1 MAGPGAGSEAGPGG
15 AGPEVARQRGGLGLG
30 VGRDEA
36 GTRGGERAASEGD
49 GAAAGTRPT
58 VGEAVGTRRGPAGA
72 AERGGGWGGALW
84 RRPGVWAGGLWLGV
98 VGLAGVFAPFLASSH
113 PWRVR
118 LADGSVRWPLLEHLS
133 PVDVALPIV
142 VGLALLTWL
151 MQRFFKRRARRRPAA
166 GGVKVWPLWLGWAGV
181 SLAVGLACTWL
192 VQPPALTVYERYR
205 TGLASGEIA
214 SASYTLVP
222 YSPSDRFR
230 DMPERALELPLPPD
244 GRHWMG
250 TTRNGADLLSR
261 MIHASRV
268 ALAVGFISTGIAL
281 LIGVTLGGLM
291 GYFVGVADLIG
302 MRIVEVFSAIPVM
315 FLLLTFV
322 AFFGRNL
329 YLMMVIIGVTG
340 WVGYARFVRA
350 EFFKLRAMD
359 FVAAARA
366 CGLPLWSILFRHML
380 PNAIAPVLVA
390 ASFGVPSA
398 ILYEATLSF
407 IGLGLVDEPSW
418 GQMLSQATGTGGG
431 FYWWIAAFPGSAIF
445 LTVFGFNLLGEAL
458 RDVVDVKT

>member
-1 MAGPGAGSEAGPGG
+1 MSEARDNPTGGGREASASVDVPGDVG
-15 AGPEVARQRGGLGLG
+15 TEVLRERRGVGLG
-30 VGRDEA
+30 VGRDEGGLGGGDRVGA
-36 GTRGGERAASEGD
+36 GTAERAEGVD
-49 GAAAGTRPT
+49 AQP
-58 VGEAVGTRRGPAGA
+58 
-72 AERGGGWGGALW
+72 GGGGSGGDTRWGGW
-84 RRPGVWAGGLWLGV
+84 RRPGVWVGGVWLVV
-98 VGLAGVFAPFLASSH
+98 VGVAGVFAPFLASSH
-113 PWRVR
+113 PWRIR
-118 LADGSVRWPLLEHLS
+118 LADGGTRWPLLEHLT

-142 VGLALLTWL
+142 VGLGLLAWWAGRWA
-151 MQRFFKRRARRRPAA
+151 MRRSRRRRAIGGLRGWQVAA
-166 GGVKVWPLWLGWAGV
+166 AWLAASTV
-181 SLAVGLACTWL
+181 IGLMSWWL
-192 VQPPALTVYERYR
+192 IEPPTLTVYEQYR
-205 TGLASGEIA
+205 RGLASGQIT
-214 SASYTLVP
+214 SATYTLVP

-230 DMPERALELPLPPD
+230 DMPERALELPLEPD
-244 GRHWMG
+244 ATHWMG

-261 MIHASRV
+261 MIHASRI
-268 ALAVGFISTGIAL
+268 ALAVGFIATGIAL
-281 LIGVTLGGLM
+281 IIGVVLGGLM

-359 FVAAARA
+359 FVQAARA

-380 PNAIAPVLVA
+380 PNAVAPVLVA
-390 ASFGVPSA
+390 ASFGIPSA

-431 FYWWIAAFPGSAIF
+431 FYWWIAAFPGLAIF
-445 LTVFGFNLLGEAL
+445 LTVFGFNLMGEAL
-458 RDVVDVKT
+458 RDEVDVKS